1 MESSSFKGVSCTNS
15 PGCHGRRETTRAPLT
30 LILSVQVNSDSLT
43 VRSCTW
49 PRYTT
54 TAMGRRLSMRPLSV
68 RIQACHMPCRAT
80 EPYGGELVGAADD
93 QADASLKSTHI
104 LHGAE
109 SLTIR

>member
-1 MESSSFKGVSCTNS
+1 MLVSSFKGVSCTNS
-15 PGCHGRRETTRAPLT
+15 LGCQGRRETTRAPLT

-68 RIQACHMPCRAT
+68 RIQACHRPCRRT
-80 EPYGGELVGAADD
+80 EPYGGAPGGAADH
-93 QADASLKSTHI
+93 QADARL
-104 LHGAE
+104 E
-109 SLTIR
+109 